1 MKKNWSFFEKV
12 LYLQPKTSNNI
23 VHKNVNQ
30 MERDLYKTLINWKKS
45 ENNRQASRTTRHPFI
60 NEAPHQSGL
69 A

>member
-23 VHKNVNQ
+23 VHKNVIR
-30 MERDLYKTLINWKKS
+30 MERDLYKTLTDWKKS
-45 ENNRQASRTTRHPFI
+45 ENNRQASRTSCHPLVD
-60 NEAPHQSGL
+60 EATHQSGL